1 MKARGVFFAA
11 DGRLLAP
18 WRIAI
23 FLVASVVC
31 GIVAAFT
38 IVPTIGAIYGIIGLA
53 LTSEGWWG
61 LGAFYGATV
70 ISLRTVDKKP
80 WSYVW
85 LDRHAAR
92 PQVLARGL
100 LIGGLAIGIPCAL
113 LASFGWL
120 GRVPAPEGSWGAAA
134 LRTAILLLPAA
145 LVEELALRGYVFAV
159 INETLGW
166 KWALGLT
173 SLAFGVLHGNNPGAS
188 VEPILLVVLAG
199 VFLGAVLL
207 ATRSLY
213 AVWMAHFAWN
223 FVLAAFFHAAV
234 SGLSITETPGYR
246 FIDAGPDWA
255 TGGPWGPE
263 GGIFAGLGMLGGLG
277 YLYARRPKLTKSEES

>member
-1 MKARGVFFAA
+1 M
-11 DGRLLAP
+11 
-18 WRIAI
+18 
-23 FLVASVVC
+23 
-31 GIVAAFT
+31 FT
-38 IVPTIGAIYGIIGLA
+38 IVPTMNVIYATIGIREPGP
-53 LTSEGWWG
+53 WWG

-70 ISLRTVDKKP
+70 ISVRAVDKKP

-92 PQVLARGL
+92 PQVLASGL

-113 LASFGWL
+113 LAALGWL
-120 GRVPAPEGSWGAAA
+120 GRVPAPDGSWGGAA
-134 LRTAILLLPAA
+134 LQTAIYLLPAA
-145 LVEELALRGYVFAV
+145 LLEELALRGYVFAV

-173 SLAFGVLHGNNPGAS
+173 SVAFGVLHGNNPGVS
-188 VEPILLVVLAG
+188 VEAILLVVLAG

-207 ATRSLY
+207 ATQSLY

-223 FVLAAFFHAAV
+223 FVLAAFFHTAV
-234 SGLSITETPGYR
+234 SGAGFDTPDYR

-255 TGGPWGPE
+255 TGGQWGPE

-277 YLYARRPKLTKSEES
+277 YLYLRRPKLKKSEES

>member
-1 MKARGVFFAA
+1 MNARAVFYAA

-23 FLVASVVC
+23 FLVASIVC
-31 GIVAAFT
+31 GIVALFT
-38 IVPTIGAIYGIIGLA
+38 IVPTMNVIYQAIGINEPGP
-53 LTSEGWWG
+53 WWG

-70 ISLRTVDKKP
+70 ISVRTVDKKP

-92 PQVLARGL
+92 PQLLSRGL
-100 LIGGLAIGIPCAL
+100 LIGGLAIAIPCAL
-113 LASFGWL
+113 LAAFGWL
-120 GRVPAPEGSWGAAA
+120 ARVPSPHGSWVGSAFQ
-134 LRTAILLLPAA
+134 TAVYLLPAA
-145 LVEELALRGYVFAV
+145 LLEELALRGYVFAV

-173 SLAFGVLHGNNPGAS
+173 SVAFGVLHMSNEGVT
-188 VEPILLVVLAG
+188 VEAILLVMLAG

-207 ATRSLY
+207 TTQSLY

-223 FVLAAFFHAAV
+223 FVLAAFFHSPV
-234 SGLSITETPGYR
+234 SGTGLETPDYR

-255 TGGPWGPE
+255 TGGLWGPE
-263 GGIFAGLGMLGGLG
+263 GGVFAGLGMLGGLA
-277 YLYARRPKLTKSEES
+277 YLYVRRPKLTKGEES